1 MYFRGRTTRTLDPK
15 GRLMLS
21 PEFRGALALRSSE
34 GRVVLTTYDGCV
46 VGFPFPDWEEFEEKM
61 NRVKNP
67 ARSVRDFRR
76 LVLGGAEEMLV
87 DSQGRVRLSREHMA
101 YAGIEREVMLVGQG
115 ARFEIWSPQRLLP
128 VLEQN
133 FDDVAEALADSG
145 IDFGF

>member
-1 MYFRGRTTRTLDPK
+1 MYFRGRTLRSLDPK
-15 GRLMLS
+15 GRVMLP
-21 PEFRGALALRSSE
+21 PEFRGILASRSE
-34 GRVVLTTYDGCV
+34 ECHVVLTTYDGCV
-46 VGFPFPDWEEFEEKM
+46 VGFPFPDWEEFEDKM

-87 DSQGRVRLSREHMA
+87 DAQGRVRLSREHMQ
-101 YAGIEREVMLVGQG
+101 YAGIEREAMLVGQG
-115 ARFEIWSPQRLLP
+115 ARFEIWSPGRLTP

-133 FDDVAEALADSG
+133 FDDVAAALAESG